1 MGRKLLEL
9 RIISRMKVS
18 VRNQKHFIAPGCIRQ
33 FVDIREQLLCARH
46 VELAAGQHEV
56 RLHVHFPENEITRLH
71 STVRRLAA
79 CNTFLGDD
87 KTQRT
92 VAPAP
97 FVCILELAACN
108 PVQHFRI
115 EQNRRV
121 LMQTKIFLATNFLAL
136 IVFSSPSLWAADSI
150 TALDVKEGLWEMT
163 VTHSMSGMPATPN
176 IPPDV
181 LAKMP
186 PEQRARV
193 EAAMK
198 GGPSTDVRKECI
210 TKEKLEKHSA
220 FSNNRGDCTR
230 TVVNSTGSK
239 LEVKIH
245 CEEKQAS
252 TDGTLVLET

>member
-1 MGRKLLEL
+1 MRTKL
-9 RIISRMKVS
+9 
-18 VRNQKHFIAPGCIRQ
+18 
-33 FVDIREQLLCARH
+33 
-46 VELAAGQHEV
+46 
-56 RLHVHFPENEITRLH
+56 
-71 STVRRLAA
+71 
-79 CNTFLGDD
+79 
-87 KTQRT
+87 
-92 VAPAP
+92 
-97 FVCILELAACN
+97 
-108 PVQHFRI
+108 
-115 EQNRRV
+115 
-121 LMQTKIFLATNFLAL
+121 FLASFFPAM
-136 IVFSSPSLWAADSI
+136 IVFSSLTLWAADNI
-150 TALDVKEGLWEMT
+150 TPLNVKEGLWEMT

-252 TDGTLVLET
+252 TDGTLVLETVGSDHVKGTMQMQSATNANGHTMNMNFTFSSKYLGPACGDVK

>member
-1 MGRKLLEL
+1 M
-9 RIISRMKVS
+9 
-18 VRNQKHFIAPGCIRQ
+18 
-33 FVDIREQLLCARH
+33 
-46 VELAAGQHEV
+46 
-56 RLHVHFPENEITRLH
+56 
-71 STVRRLAA
+71 
-79 CNTFLGDD
+79 
-87 KTQRT
+87 RT
-92 VAPAP
+92 K
-97 FVCILELAACN
+97 F
-108 PVQHFRI
+108 
-115 EQNRRV
+115 
-121 LMQTKIFLATNFLAL
+121 FLATFFLAL
-136 IVFSSPSLWAADSI
+136 IVFSSLTLWAADSI
-150 TALDVKEGLWEMT
+150 TPLNVKEGLWEMT

-245 CEEKQAS
+245 CEEKQTS
-252 TDGTLVLET
+252 TDGTLVLETVGSDRVKGTMQAATNANGHTMNMNFTFSSKYLGPACGDVK

>member
-1 MGRKLLEL
+1 
-9 RIISRMKVS
+9 
-18 VRNQKHFIAPGCIRQ
+18 
-33 FVDIREQLLCARH
+33 
-46 VELAAGQHEV
+46 
-56 RLHVHFPENEITRLH
+56 
-71 STVRRLAA
+71 
-79 CNTFLGDD
+79 
-87 KTQRT
+87 
-92 VAPAP
+92 
-97 FVCILELAACN
+97 
-108 PVQHFRI
+108 
-115 EQNRRV
+115 
-121 LMQTKIFLATNFLAL
+121 MQTKFLLATIFLAL
-136 IVFSSPSLWAADSI
+136 IVFSSLTLWAADSI
-150 TALDVKEGLWEMT
+150 TPLNVKEGLWEMT

-252 TDGTLVLET
+252 TDGTLVLETVGSDRVKGTMQAVTNANGHTMNMNLTFSSKYLGPACGDVK